1 MVSAARTAVAHE
13 ENIAGTNSKEK
24 HAPLRL
30 TASKEETHEE
40 VEEAHDEALRQ
51 QPTTL

>member
-13 ENIAGTNSKEK
+13 ENIAGTNS

-30 TASKEETHEE
+30 TASMEETHEE